1 MATKYTLYWHIHHKI
16 LCEGTFNIE
25 ERIKY
30 IKEYKAAEEIPLR
43 LKLMTPVKNP
53 EKIPV
58 EFIKAQ
64 EAYNRAWE
72 AYDRAWEAYIKAR
85 GAYHRAREAYHRA
98 REAYIKARGAY
109 APEIEKLHKEEHPDC
124 PWNGRTIFSNKV
136 D

>member
-1 MATKYTLYWHIHHKI
+1 MVSVENA
-16 LCEGTFNIE
+16 
-25 ERIKY
+25 
-30 IKEYKAAEEIPLR
+30 
-43 LKLMTPVKNP
+43 

-72 AYDRAWEAYIKAR
+72 AYDRAQ
-85 GAYHRAREAYHRA
+85 EAYHRA